1 MFYGRILRPDI
12 IQRVGR
18 AFQYISEAVTKVHG
32 PRYHDDLSP
41 WAQVPKT
48 VLKIGP
54 SDEYDGLFYG
64 CLYKLSNFEKCKRH
78 TYAALRIYNKL
89 KFHKC
94 DRNGQYFKSV
104 SLNS

>member
-41 WAQVPKT
+41 WTQVPKT

-54 SDEYDGLFYG
+54 SNEYDGLFYG
-64 CLYKLSNFEKCKRH
+64 CLYKPSNFAK
-78 TYAALRIYNKL
+78 
-89 KFHKC
+89 
-94 DRNGQYFKSV
+94 
-104 SLNS
+104 